1 MFGFFNK
8 KSTWSNTMDL
18 IRDLARVPQDGLKT
32 RVHFDKSFEK
42 FVPYMERSGEWIKY
56 ECPGMS
62 RADNNMM
69 GGYKFMTTV
78 NQGNIPKVMIEIV
91 RNPARDA
98 SVVTFTD
105 LEKVNKYS
113 TELFA
118 SAAQLAV
125 GSGCTLNFP
134 YQDALDALKF
144 LIDYEEWLPM
154 PAGSSQELKVYEPSD
169 FSAWR
174 LGLSFCFSYKV
185 ALAGKTPLEGLCQVS
200 GYKSFIEVEKL
211 DRLPWGFD
219 RPTPRIYE
227 RA

>member
-1 MFGFFNK
+1 
-8 KSTWSNTMDL
+8 
-18 IRDLARVPQDGLKT
+18 
-32 RVHFDKSFEK
+32 
-42 FVPYMERSGEWIKY
+42 
-56 ECPGMS
+56 MS

-118 SAAQLAV
+118 NAAQLAV
-125 GSGCTLNFP
+125 GSECTLNFP

-211 DRLPWGFD
+211 DRLPWGFE

-227 RA
+227 RV